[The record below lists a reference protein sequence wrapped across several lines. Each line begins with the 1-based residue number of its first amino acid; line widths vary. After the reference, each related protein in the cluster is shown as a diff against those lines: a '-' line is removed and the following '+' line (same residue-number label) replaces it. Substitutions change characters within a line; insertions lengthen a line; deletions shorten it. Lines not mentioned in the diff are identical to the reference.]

1 MGNFWD
7 KNRKFSLSV
16 VFSPCRLQIK
26 NNINVTWSLRGRTT
40 PPKTG
45 NNFTLAKAAVG
56 VYFRKHPGRLLLTL
70 SFYRFKI
77 TTVKTHIMN
86 IYIKFSV
93 YSKTFNL
100 FLMANSDGLT
110 NHPVNTYPILSC
122 GSFLHFPYN
131 MSHNVTHH
139 REGWKLLTEGSWLL
153 EIQHKKTPSS
163 YEEDKS
169 ETPWETLCEG
179 MKNTKMN
186 LKRK

>member
-1 MGNFWD
+1 MNVVKSLGLAKQDGHKLSRMGNVWD
-7 KNRKFSLSV
+7 KNRKFSLSF

-26 NNINVTWSLRGRTT
+26 NNINVTWRLRGRTT
-40 PPKTG
+40 PSPPKKTG
-45 NNFTLAKAAVG
+45 NNFTLAKVAVD

-77 TTVKTHIMN
+77 TTVKTHIMY
-86 IYIKFSV
+86 IYTKFSV

-122 GSFLHFPYN
+122 GCFLHFPYN

-139 REGWKLLTEGSWLL
+139 RE
-153 EIQHKKTPSS
+153 
-163 YEEDKS
+163 
-169 ETPWETLCEG
+169 
-179 MKNTKMN
+179 
-186 LKRK
+186 R